1 MPLSFFLNLSRELQS
16 AQATEMNP
24 AVEHR
29 KIIRLKV
36 TESTNSAALEAG
48 QQGAAP
54 GTVIVAEAQTGG
66 RGRMNRSWLSLP
78 GMGLYFSIILRPDL
92 APEHLPKVTIAA
104 GLAVCK
110 AVETQYNIRPGIK
123 WPNDLLLEGRKFG
136 GILSETAAMHNSSAG
151 QRPLVVIGAGV
162 NLFPPAGG
170 FPAELKERATAL
182 SLHVHKKIT
191 AELLLQAC
199 VAALEEELQRLEQG
213 DFQAILKEWLQRD
226 AIRDKELSWVTPG
239 GQKVT
244 GVSLGPDA
252 EGILRIRDRAGEVHE
267 VLSGDVNLVGNV
279 LG

>member
-1 MPLSFFLNLSRELQS
+1 VDTR
-16 AQATEMNP
+16 T
-24 AVEHR
+24 
-29 KIIRLKV
+29 IIRLRV

-48 QQGAAP
+48 QQGVAT

-66 RGRMNRSWLSLP
+66 RGRLNRSWLSLP

-92 APEHLPKVTIAA
+92 VPEQLPKVTLAA

-110 AVETQYNIRPGIK
+110 TVETQYNVRPGIK

-136 GILSETAAMHNSSAG
+136 GILSETAEMHNIPAG
-151 QRPLVVIGAGV
+151 QRPLVVVGV
-162 NLFPPAGG
+162 GINLFPPAGG

-199 VAALEEELQRLEQG
+199 VAAIEEELQRLEQG
-213 DFQAILKEWLQRD
+213 DFQAILKEWLERD
-226 AIRDKELSWVTPG
+226 AISDKELSWVTPG

-252 EGILRIRDRAGEVHE
+252 EGILRIRDKAGTIHT
-267 VLSGDVNLVGNV
+267 VLSGDINLVGKISR
-279 LG
+279 